1 MSYSN
6 TPQTVDREQ
15 LLVMTADRD
24 AWKRYAQQLAAALYI
39 MEFGTPE
46 ERVKVI
52 YKDFDCPYEF

>member
-1 MSYSN
+1 
-6 TPQTVDREQ
+6 
-15 LLVMTADRD
+15 MTADRD